1 MPPPSALDSWP
12 VFFVCLFVCFLVLL
26 FRAAP
31 LANGG
36 SQARGP
42 VGAIAAGLPHSHSF
56 VMIQRPPRSTPQL
69 MATPE
74 S

>member
-12 VFFVCLFVCFLVLL
+12 VFFVCLFVCFLVLF

-42 VGAIAAGLPHSHSF
+42 VGAIAAGLPHSHSNAGSE
-56 VMIQRPPRSTPQL
+56 PNLRSTPQL